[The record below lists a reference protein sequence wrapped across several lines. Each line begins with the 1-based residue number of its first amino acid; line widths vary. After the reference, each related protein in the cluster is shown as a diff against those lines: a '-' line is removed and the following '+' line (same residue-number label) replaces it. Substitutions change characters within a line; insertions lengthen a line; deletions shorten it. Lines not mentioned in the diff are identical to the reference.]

1 MGCSAGMAV
10 GGGEQVQTPS
20 LKCPSTPA
28 AVDCVK
34 VNLTMCHR
42 LPAAGH
48 DAVTQLDD
56 LGDADDLLGVV
67 ALVRQQHQE
76 EEDVGNDGF

>member
-1 MGCSAGMAV
+1 MGDG
-10 GGGEQVQTPS
+10 
-20 LKCPSTPA
+20 
-28 AVDCVK
+28 
-34 VNLTMCHR
+34 

-76 EEDVGNDGF
+76 QEDVGDHRVRVPVGGGTEVHGKTHTSLPQKIS